1 MKTII
6 KGAIYFD
13 EDIILR
19 PHYSG
24 EFYTVDCDEYKTKEQ
39 IKSEYSKEDAKKFT
53 GKDSFYITY
62 EGVKYYE
69 CEYGPYD
76 TEKFQLLS
84 DIGEL
89 EFFDEETEF

>member
-24 EFYTVDCDEYKTKEQ
+24 QYAAVDCDEYKTKEQ
-39 IKSEYSKEDAKKFT
+39 IKSEYSKELANEFIKSGDA
-53 GKDSFYITY
+53 ITY
-62 EGVKYYE
+62 EGVKYYRAE
-69 CEYGPYD
+69 WGPYH
-76 TEKFQLLS
+76 TEKFELLS
-84 DIGEL
+84 DLGGL
-89 EFFDEETEF
+89 EYFDEETEF